1 MLKAR
6 TGCSGFTAEEQ
17 ARLLRPTPQPNPR
30 GCCNPYLTDARKNE
44 NGPKILPAVS
54 RSVSHPVHYCNLAAT
69 DNLGGEAAM
78 EVAKKSDR
86 ELLSLVYG
94 LFNVRDIDGVFNW
107 MSPDV
112 DWPNA
117 MEGGRVHGHDE
128 VRAYWKRQWAV
139 VDPHVQPIGL
149 ETDAEKR
156 TVV

>member
-1 MLKAR
+1 
-6 TGCSGFTAEEQ
+6 
-17 ARLLRPTPQPNPR
+17 
-30 GCCNPYLTDARKNE
+30 
-44 NGPKILPAVS
+44 
-54 RSVSHPVHYCNLAAT
+54 LAAT

-139 VDPHVQPIGL
+139 VDPHVQPIGF
-149 ETDAEKR
+149 ETDAENR
-156 TVV
+156 TVVEVHQVVRDLKGQELLNQRIQHIYTIEDGMIQRMDIGAVLGPVLSA